1 MSLSFKIFCYFCS
14 FSFTQWFLQPCLLV
28 FCNLLF
34 VCNFPCPL
42 LYPIRDFLSSSQDS
56 ASLFFLFLYFLPFIH
71 WFTRSFY
78 ILPVYS
84 SFLSIIF
91 LRLFQNLSA
100 SLDSSYKKG
109 STSTLT
115 CDVTGRKLSGHILL
129 RIIRFSL
136 LHTQVHDINFR
147 CACAP
152 LQNAHTDTKY
162 YFLFRYSKVNAR
174 IYEQLFTNQTTYY
187 HSCIFFE

>member
-1 MSLSFKIFCYFCS
+1 MISTVMFVRLLQSSVCFQFS
-14 FSFTQWFLQPCLLV
+14 FSSSLFDSWFFVFLSRLRFFIFPLPLLSAIHSLIHLFFFFLLV
-28 FCNLLF
+28 
-34 VCNFPCPL
+34 
-42 LYPIRDFLSSSQDS
+42 YYS
-56 ASLFFLFLYFLPFIH
+56 FLFD
-71 WFTRSFY
+71 
-78 ILPVYS
+78 
-84 SFLSIIF
+84 IF

-136 LHTQVHDINFR
+136 LHTQVHDKNFR

-152 LQNAHTDTKY
+152 LRNAHTDTKH
-162 YFLFRYSKVNAR
+162 YFVFRYSKVNAR
-174 IYEQLFTNQTTYY
+174 IYEQLFSNQTIYY